1 MVQKGQHNTLQLA
14 FVGLVVNLQHKGVKC
29 ACDRMVGIPNVRSY
43 GLIVMASVRRFSYS
57 YMKL

>member
-1 MVQKGQHNTLQLA
+1 MVQKDQHNRLQLA

-29 ACDRMVGIPNVRSY
+29 ACDRVVGDTKCQELWLDS
-43 GLIVMASVRRFSYS
+43 MASVRRFSYS